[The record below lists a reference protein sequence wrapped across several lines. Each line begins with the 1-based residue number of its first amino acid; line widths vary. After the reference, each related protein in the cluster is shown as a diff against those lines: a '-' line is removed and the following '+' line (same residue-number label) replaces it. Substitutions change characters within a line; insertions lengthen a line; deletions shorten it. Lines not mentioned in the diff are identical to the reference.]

1 MRLTLLSWIALLCAT
16 PALHAQPAAAT
27 PSTRQLSL
35 NDCLRMA
42 LEQNLDIKIGRSTPQ
57 IAQLNYEG
65 SYGYYDPVL
74 AGRASQNY
82 SARPGKLDPNVG
94 AIPGSRTW
102 NEDFTLGLSG
112 YLPTGARY
120 ELSSHLNRL
129 SGDTTVTDTN
139 GNVFTVG
146 LPFQYTPETAITVT
160 QPLLKNFWI
169 DEGRLS
175 IKLAKSGIK
184 SSELGLQY
192 IIMGIVYQVSQ
203 NYYDLVAARDQVKV
217 REMALQLKQQFL
229 SETKKRVEA
238 GSLAPLEE
246 KQAES
251 EAATAQADL
260 IKARYD
266 AEAAENRLKGLIT
279 DHFTGLHSTTIEPT
293 EKLLAVSQLINV
305 VESWRTGIERR
316 PDYLETKEILEQQNI
331 QLKFTQ
337 NQLYPALDVVGT
349 YGRNGLGTTWG
360 NSIDTMADN
369 LFPKWG
375 GAVVFSVP
383 LSRKYE
389 RANHKA
395 QKVRVETAV
404 LDMKKLEETIV
415 RDIDDS
421 VKKIRS
427 AYAAIESTREARVFA
442 EAALAAEQKKLENG
456 KSTNFQVLELQ
467 DKLTQARANEIGALT
482 VYNKALHELYFREGT
497 TLERN
502 KITLEVR

>member
-1 MRLTLLSWIALLCAT
+1 MILLCAMPT
-16 PALHAQPAAAT
+16 LHAQPAVAM
-27 PSTRQLSL
+27 PSTRQMSLS
-35 NDCLRMA
+35 DCIRMA

-57 IAQLNYEG
+57 IDQLRLDG

-74 AGRASQNY
+74 ASRASQNY

-94 AIPGSRTW
+94 AIPGSQTW
-102 NEDFTLGLSG
+102 NEDFTLGLTG
-112 YLPTGARY
+112 QLPTGARY

-129 SGDTTVTDTN
+129 SGETVVNGTN
-139 GNVFTVG
+139 IG
-146 LPFQYTPETAITVT
+146 LPFQYSPDTAITVT
-160 QPLLKNFWI
+160 QPLLKDFWI
-169 DEGRLS
+169 DAGRLQ
-175 IKLAKSGIK
+175 IKLTKKDIK
-184 SSELGLQY
+184 RSELALQFT
-192 IIMGIVYQVSQ
+192 IMGIVYQVSQ
-203 NYYDLVAARDQVKV
+203 FYYDLVAARDQVKV
-217 REMALQLKQQFL
+217 REMAVQLKQQFL

-266 AEAAENRLKGLIT
+266 AEAAENNLKALMT
-279 DHFTGLHSTTIEPT
+279 DHFTTLHSTIIEPT
-293 EKLLAVSQLINV
+293 EKLLAVSQLFNV
-305 VESWRTGIERR
+305 VESWRTGVERR
-316 PDYLETKEILEQQNI
+316 PDYLEKKEVLEQQNI
-331 QLKFTQ
+331 RLKFTQ

-375 GAVVFSVP
+375 GAVVFTVP
-383 LSRKYE
+383 LSRKLE
-389 RANHKA
+389 RANHKI
-395 QKVRVETAV
+395 QKINVETAV
-404 LDMKKLEETIV
+404 LDMKKLEEQIV
-415 RDIDDS
+415 REIDDA

-427 AYAAIESTREARVFA
+427 AYAAIDSTREARVFA

-482 VYNKALHELYFREGT
+482 VYNKALHDLYFREGT